1 MKPIGYWLNR
11 TDQALTRQ
19 MDALLTEYGLSRL
32 TWQVL
37 NVVRD
42 APGAAD
48 TEVHAALGANADTIA
63 LSAAIRTVVTD
74 GWATRPATGLLT
86 LTAQGDARLA
96 AVTER
101 VAFFREAVIA
111 GISLEEYGTAVRVL
125 ERMTRNLEGTP
136 VAAST
141 G

>member
-11 TDQALTRQ
+11 TDQALTRH
-19 MDALLTEYGLSRL
+19 MDALLAEYGLTRL

-37 NVVRD
+37 NVVRV
-42 APGAAD
+42 APETAD
-48 TEVHAALGANADTIA
+48 TEVHATLAANADTTA
-63 LSAAIRTVVTD
+63 VAAAVRTVLTD

-111 GISLEEYGTAVRVL
+111 GISLEEYGTAVSVL
-125 ERMTRNLEGTP
+125 ERMTRNLEGAP
-136 VAAST
+136 VAAPT

>member
-19 MDALLTEYGLSRL
+19 MDALLAEYGLSRL

-37 NVVRD
+37 NVVRA

-63 LSAAIRTVVTD
+63 LSTAIRTVVTD
-74 GWATRPATGLLT
+74 GWATRPATSLLT

>member
-19 MDALLTEYGLSRL
+19 MDALLAEYGLSRL

-37 NVVRD
+37 NVVRA
-42 APGAAD
+42 APGATD
-48 TEVHAALGANADTIA
+48 TEVHTTLGANADTVA
-63 LSAAIRTVVTD
+63 LAAAIRTVVTD
-74 GWATRPATGLLT
+74 GWATRPAPGLLT

-125 ERMTRNLEGTP
+125 ERMTRNLEGAP

>member
-11 TDQALTRQ
+11 TDQALTRDL
-19 MDALLTEYGLSRL
+19 DALLAEYGLTRL

-37 NVVRD
+37 DVVRA

-48 TEVHAALGANADTIA
+48 TDVHTTPAANADTVTLA
-63 LSAAIRTVVTD
+63 AAIRTLLAD
-74 GWATRPATGLLT
+74 GWVTRPAAGLLT
-86 LTAQGDARLA
+86 LTAQGQARLA
-96 AVTER
+96 TVTER

-125 ERMTRNLEGTP
+125 ERMTRNLEGP
-136 VAAST
+136 QVMAST

>member
-19 MDALLTEYGLSRL
+19 MDAMLAEYGLTRL

-37 NVVRD
+37 NVVRS
-42 APGAAD
+42 APAATD
-48 TEVHAALGANADTIA
+48 TEVRAALAANADATA
-63 LSAAIRTVVTD
+63 LTGALEAVVAD
-74 GWATRPATGLLT
+74 GWARRPAPGLLA
-86 LTAQGDARLA
+86 LTPDGDARLG

-101 VAFFREAVIA
+101 VAIFRETVIA

-125 ERMTRNLEGTP
+125 ERMTHNLEATSGT
-136 VAAST
+136 AAI